1 MSVHSPELALRA
13 TGLLADLNAAGVLS
27 AADVHVAQRLGAL
40 VDETDERVLLAAA
53 LTVRST
59 RAGSVVV
66 DLATVADTAVPD
78 VDEAPTDLPV
88 LPVELPWPPVE
99 AWVAVCAAS
108 PMTSSPGAPLR
119 RRGSRLWLARY
130 DAQEQQVVDELRRR
144 TADLPD
150 DLDLDHLSTGL
161 DRLFPRPEDNDQ
173 RLAAA
178 VCALSRVSVLAGG
191 PGTGKTTTV
200 SRVLALVTEQ
210 HPTWRVALAAPTG
223 KAAARLEEA
232 VRTSSATFTSVQ
244 DRQHVEHLSG
254 LTLHRLLGWRPGS
267 RSRFRHDATNRLPV
281 EVVVVDEASMVP
293 LTMMARLLEAL
304 REGTRLILVGDPDQ
318 LASVEAGAV
327 LGDLVERAT
336 LGSRTPAMATALTRV
351 APGHVP
357 LTTLPTPAARVR
369 DGIATLTVNHRF
381 SADSAIGGLADAVR
395 AGDVERALEL
405 LRSGGEGVHLLEV
418 GDDEPLTA
426 DLLVPVEDEVRT
438 WGAALRRTALA
449 GDPAAALEALDTH
462 RLLCA
467 HRRGPRG
474 VQHWEWLA
482 TRWLAADRPDVTSPA
497 RADGHHAGE
506 PLLVTTNDYEI
517 NLFNGDTGVV
527 VADPGGGMRA
537 WFARGGKP
545 APVSLVRLGDARP
558 VHAMTVHRSQGSQF
572 DRVTVVLPTADS
584 PLATRETLYTAITR
598 AVSQVRVVGSPEAF
612 AAAVARP
619 AARATGL
626 RERL

>member
-1 MSVHSPELALRA
+1 M
-13 TGLLADLNAAGVLS
+13 ADW
-27 AADVHVAQRLGAL
+27 
-40 VDETDERVLLAAA
+40 LAAC
-53 LTVRST
+53 
-59 RAGSVVV
+59 
-66 DLATVADTAVPD
+66 AVS
-78 VDEAPTDLPV
+78 A
-88 LPVELPWPPVE
+88 
-99 AWVAVCAAS
+99 
-108 PMTSSPGAPLR
+108 MTSGPGAPLR
-119 RRGSRLWLARY
+119 LRGSRLWLARY
-130 DAQEQQVVDELRRR
+130 DAQEQQVVEELRRR

-150 DLDLDHLSTGL
+150 DLDLDGLAAGL
-161 DRLFPRPEDNDQ
+161 DRLFPRPEDADQ

-200 SRVLALVTEQ
+200 SRVLALLTEQ

-232 VRTSSATFTSVQ
+232 VRTSAATFVSEADQ
-244 DRQHVEHLSG
+244 RHVADLRG

-293 LTMMARLLEAL
+293 LTMMARLLAAL

-336 LGSRTPAMATALTRV
+336 LGARTPAMAAALTRV
-351 APGHVP
+351 VPGHLA
-357 LTTLPTPAARVR
+357 LTALPTPAARVR

-381 SADSAIGGLADAVR
+381 AVGSAIGDLADAVR
-395 AGDVERALEL
+395 TGDVERSVAL
-405 LRSGGEGVHLLEV
+405 LRSGGEGVQLLEV
-418 GDDEPLTA
+418 ADDEPLTA
-426 DLLVPVEDEVRT
+426 ELLAPVEAEVRA
-438 WGAALRRTALA
+438 WGAALRRTALD
-449 GDPAAALEALDTH
+449 GDPVAALQALDTH

-482 TRWLAADRPDVTSPA
+482 TRWLAADRLATTPGAPGTPGTPGT
-497 RADGHHAGE
+497 RADGHHPGE
-506 PLLVTTNDYEI
+506 PLLVTSNDYEI

-527 VADPGGGMRA
+527 VADAGGGMRA
-537 WFARGGKP
+537 WFARGGTP
-545 APVSLVRLGDARP
+545 TAVPLVRLGDVRG

-598 AVSQVRVVGSPEAF
+598 AVQQVRVVGSADAF

-626 RERL
+626 RERLGRTDDA